1 MSDAPNLNQPEPK
14 KELSTEMR
22 LLIAFALMGIVL
34 FATPYFF
41 KSAAPPPAPKKAA
54 AAQQQNPV
62 PLTSAVPARA
72 KPEKGRT
79 READA
84 ETPAVEQVAAQKEE
98 NFVVETDFYKVV
110 FSNRGAVVQQW
121 ILK

>member
-1 MSDAPNLNQPEPK
+1 MSDAPNLNQPGPK

-41 KSAAPPPAPKKAA
+41 KSVAPPSAPKKAA
-54 AAQQQNPV
+54 TALQQNPA
-62 PLTSAVPARA
+62 PEAPAVPAAA
-72 KPEKGRT
+72 KPEKSNKA
-79 READA
+79 EANA
-84 ETPAVEQVAAQKEE
+84 ETPAAEQVAAQKEE

-110 FSNRGAVVQQW
+110 
-121 ILK
+121 

>member
-54 AAQQQNPV
+54 SGQQQN
-62 PLTSAVPARA
+62 AVPEMPVVPPAV
-72 KPEKGRT
+72 KPEGKTAGAN
-79 READA
+79 AD
-84 ETPAVEQVAAQKEE
+84 TPAAEQVAAQKEE
-98 NFVVETDFYKVV
+98 NFVGETDFYKVV
-110 FSNRGAVVQQW
+110 LSNHGT
-121 ILK
+121 

>member
-1 MSDAPNLNQPEPK
+1 APNLNQPKPK

-41 KSAAPPPAPKKAA
+41 KSVSPPPAPKKPA
-54 AAQQQNPV
+54 AAQPQNPV
-62 PLTSAVPARA
+62 PEAPAVPAVA
-72 KPEKGRT
+72 KPDAAAKPVRGKK
-79 READA
+79 AGAKA
-84 ETPAVEQVAAQKEE
+84 ETPPVEQVAAQKEE

-110 FSNRGAVVQQW
+110 FSN
-121 ILK
+121 